1 MSFRELYLK
10 RDIQSAV
17 GKAGY
22 EEPTPI
28 QEKAIPEILAGRD
41 LIACA
46 QTGTGK
52 TAAFALP
59 ILNTMEEI
67 RPSRIRTLVLT
78 PTRELAIQIFDNFKK
93 YGRYLRLRTVCVYG
107 GAKPGAQI
115 AALSRGCDILVA
127 TPGRLQDFMS
137 SGHIDISDVE
147 IFVLDEADR
156 MLDMGFI
163 GDVRKIASHLRKD
176 RQTLM
181 FSATMPP
188 AIEELAGEL
197 LTDPAVVKVSPT
209 TNPAETVRQSL
220 VFTEKTDKKHLL
232 GELLKKEDVKK
243 SIVFTRTKH
252 GADRLVRDLGKAG
265 VEATAIHG
273 DKTQGQRQ
281 NALERFRSGQVKV
294 LVATDVASRGIDI
307 PRITHVFNYDLPQ
320 ESESYI
326 HRIGR
331 AGRAG
336 ESGEAVTL
344 CCEDELELL
353 RDIEKMMGRQIPEM
367 ETAYSIP
374 LVRKPVRGAQGS
386 GMRRSGHGAAA
397 AKSSRRQT
405 GYGAAVAG
413 GGRQQSGRGAQ
424 SAKKSGRRSGYGA
437 AAAGNGRNRRRYS
450 AESAGKARVKAQN
463 AAGIYHRNGRRSP
476 GSPAQSAG

>member
-1 MSFRELYLK
+1 MSFKELKLK

-22 EEPTPI
+22 SEPTPI
-28 QEKAIPEILAGRD
+28 QEKAIPEIIAGRD

-59 ILNTMEEI
+59 ILNRLEEI
-67 RPSRIRTLVLT
+67 RPKKIRALVLT
-78 PTRELAIQIFDNFKK
+78 PTRELAIQIFDSFRK
-93 YGRYLRLRTVCVYG
+93 YGRYLKLRTVCVYG

-115 AALSRGCDILVA
+115 AALERGCDILVA
-127 TPGRLQDFMS
+127 TPGRLQDFMN
-137 SGHIDISDVE
+137 SGYIRISEVE

-163 GDVRKIASHLRKD
+163 GDVRKIASHLPGE
-176 RQTLM
+176 RQTVM

-188 AIEELAGEL
+188 KIEELAGEL
-197 LTDPAVVKVSPT
+197 LTDPAIVKVAQT
-209 TNPAETVRQSL
+209 TDPADTVNQSL
-220 VFTEKTDKKHLL
+220 VFTEKVDKKHLL
-232 GELLKKEDVKK
+232 GDLLKKEEVKK

-252 GADRLVRDLGKAG
+252 GADRLVRDLGKEG
-265 VEATAIHG
+265 VAAIAIHG

-281 NALERFRSGQVKV
+281 NALERFRSGGVKV

-307 PRITHVFNYDLPQ
+307 PKITHVFNYDLPM

-344 CCEDELELL
+344 CCEEELELL
-353 RDIEKMMGRQIPEM
+353 RDIEKMMKKEIPEI
-367 ETAYSIP
+367 ETSYSVP
-374 LVRKPVRGAQGS
+374 LERKAARAARRKSGADRRHSAGRGYGS
-386 GMRRSGHGAAA
+386 SGAAGGRNSRPGISGRRRSGRDG
-397 AKSSRRQT
+397 SPDRR
-405 GYGAAVAG
+405 
-413 GGRQQSGRGAQ
+413 
-424 SAKKSGRRSGYGA
+424 
-437 AAAGNGRNRRRYS
+437 
-450 AESAGKARVKAQN
+450 
-463 AAGIYHRNGRRSP
+463 P
-476 GSPAQSAG
+476 GSGTSRYGKSQYQSHSGTVSV